1 VTDTP
6 RTPSIRT
13 GAIGAGVGVATQL
26 ADPAAAQGILE
37 GTKNGFPARQQ
48 LMRALGN
55 GEDLNDAL
63 EEYENKRHE
72 KCKMDVARIL
82 NSIFVVFFLVCWGCQ
97 GDYELEEFNSNFLDT
112 ERAIEK
118 AYDYY
123 ERGEFL
129 EAINLLEE
137 AEFKLEDLILEYS
150 SYNDVIMPEFSRIR
164 LLALEVVLLQEVN
177 DTSGYKDTLEEYKN
191 AFKDH
196 YKQKETYFI
205 SPSDFVKK
213 VFQNRNKS
221 GAAPFE

>member
-1 VTDTP
+1 
-6 RTPSIRT
+6 
-13 GAIGAGVGVATQL
+13 
-26 ADPAAAQGILE
+26 
-37 GTKNGFPARQQ
+37 
-48 LMRALGN
+48 MRALGN

-97 GDYELEEFNSNFLDT
+97 GDYELEEFISNFLDT